1 MPCYHPLTAWVDGV
15 RSNGKK
21 NIVFKKPYLPRE
33 ELKLP
38 CGQCIGCRLERSRQ
52 WAMRMVHESQ
62 MHEENAF
69 ITLTYDE
76 KHKPSDGSLSVKEW
90 QLFIRRLRR
99 LMKRNYQGK
108 KILYYGAG
116 EYGEETYRP
125 HYHAIIFGHG
135 FMDRIPIKSNGDF
148 DLFASGELSSL
159 WPFGFSS
166 VGDVTFKSAAYVAR
180 YVMKKVNGKRAENI
194 EGIFGLSPY
203 NRVDLTTGEYYEVL
217 PEFSTMSLK
226 PAIGKKWYEKYQG
239 DCYPSD
245 QVVVD
250 GTPQRPP
257 KYYDGLY
264 PDIEAIKAKREKR
277 AEQYAWNNTNA
288 RLRIRETIKMA
299 QYDQLKRG
307 L

>member
-1 MPCYHPLTAWVDGV
+1 MPCYHPLTAWVDGI
-15 RSNGKK
+15 RNNGKK
-21 NIVFKKPYLPRE
+21 NIVFKKPFRGE
-33 ELKLP
+33 EIKLP

-52 WAMRMVHESQ
+52 WALRMVHESQ

-69 ITLTYDE
+69 ITLTYNDE
-76 KHKPSDGSLSVKEW
+76 NLPEDRSLSVKEW
-90 QLFIRRLRR
+90 QLFVRRLRR
-99 LMKRNYQGK
+99 LMKKKYGGK

-116 EYGEETYRP
+116 EYGEETLRP

-135 FMDRIPIKSNGDF
+135 FLDRIPIQSNGNNKLYISA
-148 DLFASGELSSL
+148 DLSEL

-166 VGDVTFKSAAYVAR
+166 VGDVTFESAAYVAR
-180 YVMKKVNGKRAENI
+180 YVMKKVNGKRAENL
-194 EGIFGLSPY
+194 EQVFGLSPY
-203 NRVDLTTGEYYEVL
+203 NRVDIMTGEYYDVH

-226 PAIGKKWYEKYQG
+226 PAIGKNWYEKYKG

-245 QVVVD
+245 QVVYD

-257 KYYDGLY
+257 KYYDTLY
-264 PDIEAIKAKREKR
+264 PDIEMVKEKR
-277 AEQYAWNNTNA
+277 RQKAIPHKWNNTPK